1 MGAAMKDELS
11 FEELVLIMGGHT
23 AFQLL
28 WAGVQL
34 GVFEAL
40 SETPGM
46 SKEDIGVKTNLESR
60 PLRILLTGLT
70 ALRMIIKEGTSYR
83 NSGVVEKM
91 LVSKSPENWVE
102 VLGWQNY
109 IVYPGEMDFVESLK
123 QNSNVG
129 LRRFPG
135 NENNLYARLSHD
147 PFLEKTFQD
156 SMSSLSTSANT
167 YLADQVDLSGVKHL
181 VDAGGGDGTNA
192 IRLARANPHLKVT
205 IFDAPTVCERAEK
218 NIGQAGLVGR
228 VDTHPGD
235 FFVRD
240 FPAGIDCIL
249 FAHMLTIWSPEKD
262 TALLRRAYE
271 ALPSGGQVIIFNMMG
286 WDDETGPMTTALGSP
301 YFLSI
306 ATGEG
311 MLYTW
316 KELESFL
323 SAAGFR
329 QAKRLELP
337 KDHGVLIGIK

>member
-1 MGAAMKDELS
+1 MKDELD
-11 FEELVLIMGGHT
+11 FEQLVLIMGGHT
-23 AFQLL
+23 AFQIL
-28 WAGVQL
+28 WAGVKL

-40 SETPGM
+40 SKSGGM
-46 SKEDIGVKTNLESR
+46 TNAEIGQATRLEPR

-70 ALRMIIKEGTSYR
+70 SLRLILKDGEVYR
-83 NSGVVEKM
+83 NSEVVEKV
-91 LVSKSPENWVE
+91 LVSTSPDNWVD

-109 IVYPGEMDFVESLK
+109 IVYPGEMDFVESLTT
-123 QNSNVG
+123 NSNVG

-135 NENNLYARLSHD
+135 NEPNLYARLAHD
-147 PFLEKTFQD
+147 PKLEKIFQD
-156 SMSSLSTSANT
+156 AMSSLSNSANT
-167 YLADQVDLSGVKHL
+167 YLADQVDLRGVRHL

-205 IFDAPTVCERAEK
+205 IFDAPTVCKIAEK
-218 NIGQAGLVGR
+218 NIEAAGLSGR

-235 FFVRD
+235 FFVKD
-240 FPAGIDCIL
+240 FPKDIDCIL

-262 TALLRRAYE
+262 TALLRRAYD
-271 ALPSGGQVIIFNMMG
+271 ALPEGGQVIIFNMMG

-316 KELESFL
+316 KEFESFL
-323 SAAGFR
+323 AGAGFT
-329 QAKRLELP
+329 QTKRIELP
-337 KDHGVLIGIK
+337 KDHCVLIGIK

>member
-1 MGAAMKDELS
+1 MKDELD
-11 FEELVLIMGGHT
+11 FENLVLIMGGHT

-34 GVFEAL
+34 GIFTAL

-46 SKEDIGVKTNLESR
+46 TRTDLGKKTNLGER
-60 PLRILLTGLT
+60 PIRILMTGLT
-70 ALRMIIKEGTSYR
+70 ALKLVLKDDISYR
-83 NSGVVEKM
+83 NSAIVEKI
-91 LVSKSPENWVE
+91 LIPGNPENWVD

-123 QNSNVG
+123 QNKNIG
-129 LRRFPG
+129 LERFPG
-135 NENNLYARLSHD
+135 IENNLYARLAHN
-147 PFLEKTFQD
+147 PFLEKIFQD
-156 SMSSLSTSANT
+156 AMSSLSTSANN
-167 YLADQVDLSGVKHL
+167 YLATQADLSKVNHL

-192 IRLARANPHLKVT
+192 IRLARAFPDLKVS
-205 IFDAPTVCERAEK
+205 IFDAPTVCKIAEK
-218 NIGQAGLVGR
+218 NIEEAGLSSRVG
-228 VDTHPGD
+228 THPGD

-240 FPAGIDCIL
+240 FPPGIDCIL

-262 TALLRRAYE
+262 TALLKRAYD
-271 ALPSGGQVIIFNMMG
+271 ALPDGGQVIIFNMMG

-316 KELESFL
+316 REYESFL
-323 SAAGFR
+323 SAAGFK
-329 QAKRLELP
+329 QTKRLELP
-337 KDHGVLIGIK
+337 KDHGILIGIK